1 MTQVAGMKI
10 VIIGATGRSGIIVTE
25 KALEQGHAVTA
36 LVRNPSKLNLSHPRL
51 TVIKGNVLDYFS
63 VDLAMAKQE
72 AVLCALGM
80 GQTGPKTALS
90 EGTKNIVKAMERHGV
105 RRIVCELSVGID
117 NRPLPPGFDEIAAE
131 HRRQL
136 AILRQTDLDW
146 IAVCPPI
153 ITEYAATGQYRLIAN
168 VMPQGFVQI
177 SKFDL
182 ADFMLSQLTSNE
194 YLQKTVG
201 IAY

>member
-1 MTQVAGMKI
+1 MTRVTDMKVI
-10 VIIGATGRSGIIVTE
+10 IIGATGRSGFIVTE

-36 LVRNPSKLNLSHPRL
+36 LVRNPSKLNISHPRL
-51 TVIKGNVLDYFS
+51 TVISGNVLDYSS
-63 VDLAMAKQE
+63 VDLAMAQQE

-80 GQTGPKTALS
+80 GQSSPKTALS
-90 EGTKNIVKAMERHGV
+90 EGMKNIVKAMEKHGV
-105 RRIVCELSVGID
+105 RRIICELSVGID

-136 AILRQTDLDW
+136 SILRQTHLDW

-182 ADFMLSQLTSNE
+182 ADFMLSQLMSDE